1 MCFSDTRTDVP
12 NSTDLDNTRKRKAD
26 HTAGGTDEHGRSH
39 RCSVAAAS
47 STSWFVE
54 QPETDTTDRSTW
66 LPTFTK
72 QPGYIGQKRMA
83 NAEPYE
89 FLELFLDESF
99 WELLTVETNRYMAC
113 NKALSKA
120 QEKQL
125 QVLDYVTVPEIKTFF
140 ALYFAMGI
148 VSQCNLRDYW
158 QTKNVITQTPA
169 FHDVMS
175 RNRWCAIWT
184 HLHFSDNTKAF
195 FLPMIQGAELLMGQL
210 LCSSFKRNVK
220 ACQSFRSSLLRTI
233 FSVFLSVLSFYRLK
247 LRDFHFCP
255 AFWNSRYLNGRRY
268 LLNTLIWRPNC
279 NREAIHKIL
288 LAFQG

>member
-1 MCFSDTRTDVP
+1 
-12 NSTDLDNTRKRKAD
+12 
-26 HTAGGTDEHGRSH
+26 
-39 RCSVAAAS
+39 
-47 STSWFVE
+47 
-54 QPETDTTDRSTW
+54 
-66 LPTFTK
+66 
-72 QPGYIGQKRMA
+72 MA

-99 WELLTVETNRYMAC
+99 WELVTVETNWYMAL
-113 NKALSKA
+113 NKVLSKA

-125 QVLDYVTVPEIKTFF
+125 QALDDVTMPEIKTFF
-140 ALYFAMGI
+140 SLLCLSAI
-148 VSQCNLRDYW
+148 SDYW
-158 QTKNVITQTPA
+158 QAKNVLTQTPA
-169 FHDVMS
+169 FHEVMS
-175 RNRWCAIWT
+175 RNHGCAIWT